1 MASTTT
7 TTEPEETTPA
17 IFTELT
23 DQLQMW
29 LNNRTTVRDL
39 ERVSETDPAI
49 YGFMLVS
56 QDGGPDIPVSLTV
69 NITP

>member
-7 TTEPEETTPA
+7 TTEPDETTPA
-17 IFTELT
+17 AFTELT

-49 YGFMLVS
+49 YGFVLVG
-56 QDGGPDIPVSLTV
+56 QDGEPDLPVSLTV